1 MRSFPEGIRN
11 CYKLKVR
18 NGTKYLIR
26 AVFRYGNYDG
36 RRTLPEFNLYFGA
49 NFWDSVA
56 FVGDFTVRKE
66 IVHIVSSND
75 VQICVVN
82 NGTGTPFISALE
94 LRPLEDTAYDT
105 GSLTVAS
112 FVRLDYGTLD
122 NQTIRFLFQI

>member
-1 MRSFPEGIRN
+1 M
-11 CYKLKVR
+11 
-18 NGTKYLIR
+18 IR

-36 RRTLPEFNLYFGA
+36 RRNLPEFNLYFGA

-56 FVGDFTVRKE
+56 FKGDFTVRKE
-66 IVHIVSSND
+66 IVHIVSSSD

-94 LRPLEDTAYDT
+94 LRPLEDTVYET

-122 NQTIRFLFQI
+122 NQTIRFLFQF